1 MGVLK
6 LELPQQAQDGLAR
19 LAARAG
25 ISAEAV
31 ASEALR
37 HFVAEEL
44 AIIEGIERG
53 LDDMRQG
60 RLVSHEEVMRDVDDL
75 LGGTESQNR

>member
-6 LELPQQAQDGLAR
+6 LTLPQHAEEGLAR

-25 ISAEAV
+25 ASAEAG
-31 ASEALR
+31 ASEALE

-44 AIIEGIERG
+44 AIIAGIERG

-60 RLVSHEEVMRDVDDL
+60 RLVPHEEVMRDVERL
-75 LGGTESQNR
+75 LGGTETQDR

>member
-6 LELPQQAQDGLAR
+6 LELPQQAEDGLAR

-25 ISAEAV
+25 IPAEAV
-31 ASEALR
+31 ASEALE

-53 LDDMRQG
+53 LEDMRQG
-60 RLVSHEEVMRDVDDL
+60 RLVSHDEVMRDIDNL
-75 LGGTESQNR
+75 LGGTDSPDR

>member
-6 LELPQQAQDGLAR
+6 LTLPQHAEDGLAR

-25 ISAEAV
+25 ASAEAV
-31 ASEALR
+31 ASEALE

-60 RLVSHEEVMRDVDDL
+60 RLVSHEEVMRDADDL
-75 LGGTESQNR
+75 LNGTESQNR

>member
-6 LELPQQAQDGLAR
+6 LELPPQAEDGLAR

-31 ASEALR
+31 ASEALE

-60 RLVSHEEVMRDVDDL
+60 RLVPHEEVMGDVDDL
-75 LGGTESQNR
+75 LGGTESQDR

>member
-6 LELPQQAQDGLAR
+6 LELPQQAEDGLAR

-31 ASEALR
+31 ASEALE

-60 RLVSHEEVMRDVDDL
+60 RLVPHEEVMRDVDNL
-75 LGGTESQNR
+75 LGGTESQDR

>member
-6 LELPQQAQDGLAR
+6 LELPQQAEDGLAR

-25 ISAEAV
+25 IPAEAV
-31 ASEALR
+31 ASEALE

-53 LDDMRQG
+53 LEDMRQG
-60 RLVSHEEVMRDVDDL
+60 RLVSHDEVMRDIDNL
-75 LGGTESQNR
+75 LGGTESPDR